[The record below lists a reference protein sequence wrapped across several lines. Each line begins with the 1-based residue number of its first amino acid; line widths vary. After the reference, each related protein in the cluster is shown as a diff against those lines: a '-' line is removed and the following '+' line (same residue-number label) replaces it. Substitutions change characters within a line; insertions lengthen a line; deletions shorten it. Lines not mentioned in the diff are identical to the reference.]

1 MYLLSLAPSYNQ
13 PKFCL
18 NINWNPNAITLE
30 NNVADSQL
38 YGIYINTNNTV
49 YATDSKNGQIL
60 IWFNQSI
67 NLTNTISNINDPF
80 TVFVTNNSDIYV
92 GDGSGTGQVN
102 KWTFNTS
109 TSILTMDVNSICYGL
124 FVDISNTLY
133 CSIPDYHQVVKKW
146 LDDGMITS
154 TIAAGS
160 NSPGATPDKLNSPR
174 GIFVSINFDLYV
186 ADCNN
191 DRVQLFQLGQLNAI
205 TVAGNQVSQ
214 TITLSCP
221 TGVVLDAD
229 NYLFIVDSGNHRI
242 IGSGPTGFRCLVG
255 CFGSGSAPNQLYYP
269 QSMAFDSYGNIFVTD
284 RNNSRIQKFVVAT
297 NSCSEYGSTK
307 KTNEI
312 FV

>member
-1 MYLLSLAPSYNQ
+1 MAGVEPYGIFININNTLYVADRQNSRIQIWFEGNINPNKTISGGMNTPLSLFA
-13 PKFCL
+13 
-18 NINWNPNAITLE
+18 TL
-30 NNVADSQL
+30 S
-38 YGIYINTNNTV
+38 G
-49 YATDSKNGQIL
+49 
-60 IWFNQSI
+60 
-67 NLTNTISNINDPF
+67 
-80 TVFVTNNSDIYV
+80 DIYV
-92 GDGSGTGQVN
+92 DNSFVN
-102 KWTFNTS
+102 DRIDKW
-109 TSILTMDVNSICYGL
+109 SINANKSVIVMTNVKDCYSI
-124 FVDISNTLY
+124 FVDINNTLY
-133 CSIPDYHQVVKKW
+133 CTMTNYHQVVKKW

-160 NSPGATPDKLNSPR
+160 NSPGATPNKLNSPR
-174 GIFVSINFDLYV
+174 GIFVSTNFDLYV

-191 DRVQLFQLGQLNAI
+191 DRVQLFQLGQLNAT

-284 RNNSRIQKFVVAT
+284 RNNSRVQKFVVAT
-297 NSCSEYGSTK
+297 NSCSKYGSTK
-307 KTNEI
+307 LS
-312 FV
+312 